1 MIIVKKRCKCK
12 LTRIRRELTNTGLS
26 TTYKMKTIKVISID
40 MNTIKWHA
48 CVNALINKEV
58 SRIRIK
64 ARYTYFWR

>member
-1 MIIVKKRCKCK
+1 
-12 LTRIRRELTNTGLS
+12 
-26 TTYKMKTIKVISID
+26 MKTIKVISID

-48 CVNALINKEV
+48 CVNALNNKEV